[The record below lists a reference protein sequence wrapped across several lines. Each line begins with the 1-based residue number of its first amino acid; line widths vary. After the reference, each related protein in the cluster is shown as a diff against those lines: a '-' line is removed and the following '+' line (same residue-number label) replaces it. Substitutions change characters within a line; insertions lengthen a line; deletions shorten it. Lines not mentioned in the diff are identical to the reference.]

1 MANLDSAGL
10 EITWDWSNEQYHVT
24 GHVTFVFGG
33 TRYRLALDQF
43 VTVPHEYANVAD
55 QVEHVFI
62 DIAGQ
67 LGKLNNA
74 QLTLE
79 ADKVQ
84 TYL

>member
-1 MANLDSAGL
+1 MANLDSANL
-10 EITWDWSNEQYHVT
+10 AVNWDWQVEQYKVT
-24 GHVTFVFGG
+24 GDVTFVFGG
-33 TRYRLALDQF
+33 TRYKLRIDQH
-43 VTVPHEYANVAD
+43 VIVPNEYANVAD
-55 QVEHVFI
+55 QVEHIFI

-79 ADKVQ
+79 ADKVE